1 MMRPPPD
8 LPARARHTGR
18 VQKSQPLRPMEIA
31 SVAIFGGVTVA
42 AVVIAAVIPVA
53 TAVGLLA
60 PVPLAVVAARTR
72 PRALIAAAVATTGV
86 TFAMA
91 GTGAASGVFI
101 SAIIAGIVGDT
112 KRRRR
117 GLPTI
122 EIGRASCRE
131 RV

>member
-1 MMRPPPD
+1 
-8 LPARARHTGR
+8 
-18 VQKSQPLRPMEIA
+18 MELA

-42 AVVIAAVIPVA
+42 AVVIAAVIPMA
-53 TAVGLLA
+53 TAAGLLA

-101 SAIIAGIVGDT
+101 SAIIGGIVGDT
-112 KRRRR
+112 KRRGR

-122 EIGRASCRE
+122 ALLTLIAAPVIAGLTVVLLWILKPLRG
-131 RV
+131 